1 MIHPALAPYANLAV
15 YTAMGLFAATFIC
28 FALYLAARS
37 RPLPTAPAAL
47 VDTRTPVAA
56 GAGPQPSTDG
66 PARVI
71 SDTPPVTAPA
81 GGRGDSRRARQVAAI
96 AVNLTYLGAACLLA
110 AVVLRGI
117 SVMRP
122 PTGNMYEFTTAACA
136 AAATVY
142 ASLVQRRHWE
152 WLGAFVTGLILA
164 ALMAAVLLFYTGAEQ
179 LLPALHSYWLG
190 IHVTIAICAVGF
202 FTIAFPLSLLQLAQ
216 RRRSSNPTMT
226 GHRML
231 AAIPDAE
238 TLERA
243 AYGMNIVGF
252 ILWTFTL
259 ITGAIWAQEAWG
271 AYWQW
276 DPKEVWTFIVW
287 IVFASHLHARA
298 TAGWQSK
305 RATYIALAGY
315 LAVVANFT
323 LVNLSSTFAGM
334 HNYSGM

>member
-15 YTAMGLFAATFIC
+15 YTAMGLFTVTLIC
-28 FALYLAARS
+28 FALYMAART
-37 RPLPTAPAAL
+37 RPLGAAI
-47 VDTRTPVAA
+47 VAEARTPVSVSGSHHLAA
-56 GAGPQPSTDG
+56 ADG
-66 PARVI
+66 HFETPEQSPLAAAA
-71 SDTPPVTAPA
+71 SDP
-81 GGRGDSRRARQVAAI
+81 RDSRHARQIAAV

-117 SVMRP
+117 TVMRP
-122 PTGNMYEFTTAACA
+122 PNGNMYEFTIAASA

-142 ASLVQRRHWE
+142 AALARRRHWE

-164 ALMAAVLLFYTGAEQ
+164 ALMAAVLLFYTGAAQ
-179 LLPALHSYWLG
+179 LLPALQSYWLG

-216 RRRSSNPTMT
+216 RRRHTHPTMA
-226 GHRML
+226 GHRLL
-231 AAIPDAE
+231 AVVPDAE

-287 IVFASHLHARA
+287 IVFAAHLHGRA

>member
-15 YTAMGLFAATFIC
+15 YTAMGLFTVTLVC
-28 FALYLAARS
+28 FALYLAART
-37 RPLPTAPAAL
+37 RPLSAAPTAAA
-47 VDTRTPVAA
+47 DTRTPVAA
-56 GAGPQPSTDG
+56 GRHPATDRLAVATG
-66 PARVI
+66 D
-71 SDTPPVTAPA
+71 SPPVTGGDDAPS
-81 GGRGDSRRARQVAAI
+81 DSRRARQIAAVAL
-96 AVNLTYLGAACLLA
+96 NLTYLGAACLLA

-117 SVMRP
+117 TVMRP
-122 PTGNMYEFTTAACA
+122 PNGNMYEFTIAASA

-142 ASLVQRRHWE
+142 AALARSRHWE

-164 ALMAAVLLFYTGAEQ
+164 ALMAAVLLFYTGAAQ
-179 LLPALHSYWLG
+179 LLPALQSYWLG

-216 RRRSSNPTMT
+216 RRRNTRPTMA
-226 GHRML
+226 GHRLL
-231 AAIPDAE
+231 AVVPDAE

-287 IVFASHLHARA
+287 IVFAAHLHGRA

-315 LAVVANFT
+315 VAVVANFT